1 MCRKF
6 LCFNLLKSLLA
17 VISLPL
23 LMAKWCTVPPLST
36 PSRVRGNRVQLLY
49 NRNEIMQ
56 SVLYCA
62 QWGRVLTKC
71 PGGTSCFMGF
81 MPQGGLQICT
91 KHRLT
96 QIFPNTSFMQ
106 WEIPKKQNLVKCC
119 MLWHVIPNK
128 CMKYIVLMLTLL
140 TFFHSMTKT
149 KHQHQIHHLHR

>member
-1 MCRKF
+1 MPQPFEVLAGSHFPAVVDGQVVHRAPIINAISSPRK
-6 LCFNLLKSLLA
+6 
-17 VISLPL
+17 P
-23 LMAKWCTVPPLST
+23 CTIV
-36 PSRVRGNRVQLLY
+36 VQQK
-49 NRNEIMQ
+49 RNYAECA
-56 SVLYCA
+56 LYCA

-128 CMKYIVLMLTLL
+128 CMKNIVLMLTLL
-140 TFFHSMTKT
+140 TFFHSMTNT
-149 KHQHQIHHLHR
+149 KDQHQIHHLHR